1 MFIIIYAGV
10 QIDDFTIDGNYDF
23 GFMLLL
29 FIVYKY
35 IFYDVF
41 YIKSINYYKFKR
53 VNYLVK

>member
-10 QIDDFTIDGNYDF
+10 QIDDFTIDGSYDF

-35 IFYDVF
+35 IFYDGF
-41 YIKSINYYKFKR
+41 YIKSINYY
-53 VNYLVK
+53 